1 MKRNRLCALVAAAL
15 ISMGG
20 VDTAYAQQ
28 TTAFTYQGQLNE
40 SGGYRTAIYLFTF
53 KLFDAQTGGTQY
65 GSPTPIT
72 LSQSIQV
79 INGLFTTDLD
89 FGSAFDGTQYWLE
102 ISVNG
107 TTLASRQRVNTVPV
121 AQFAL
126 SGNIGPAGAT
136 GATGP
141 TGATGAASTVAGP
154 MGPPGIAGPSGATG
168 AQGLAGSAGATGSTG
183 PVGATGATG
192 ATGTTGATGPTGAM
206 GPGGALAFAD
216 FFALMPGDNPATVP
230 PGGDVSFPQNGPL
243 SGTTIIRLGP
253 SSFFL
258 SASGTYQVTFE
269 VSVIEA
275 GQLVLT
281 LNGADLDYTVVGRE
295 TSTSEITGMALVN
308 APDFGSILTVR
319 NPAGNSN
326 ALTITP
332 QAGGS
337 RPVSA
342 HIIITQIQ

>member
-15 ISMGG
+15 ISLGT
-20 VDTAYAQQ
+20 VDIADAQQ

-40 SGGYRTAIYLFTF
+40 SGGYRTAIYLFEF
-53 KLFDAQTGGTQY
+53 KLFDAPTGGTQY

-121 AQFAL
+121 AQYAL

-154 MGPPGIAGPSGATG
+154 MGPPGMTGPPGASG
-168 AQGLAGSAGATGSTG
+168 AQGLAGPQGATGSTG

-192 ATGTTGATGPTGAM
+192 TTGPTGPTGAM
-206 GPGGALAFAD
+206 GVGGALAFAD
-216 FFALMPGDNPATVP
+216 FYALMPGDNAATVP
-230 PGGDVSFPQNGPL
+230 PGEDVSFPQDGPA
-243 SGTTIIRLGP
+243 SGSTINRTGP
-253 SSFFL
+253 NSFVL
-258 SASGTYQVTFE
+258 SAIGTYQITFE
-269 VSVIEA
+269 VSVMES

-281 LNGADLDYTVVGRE
+281 LNGLDLNYTVVGRA
-295 TSTSEITGMALVN
+295 TGTSEITGMALVTVPF
-308 APDFGSILTVR
+308 AGSILTVR

-332 QAGGS
+332 LAGGS